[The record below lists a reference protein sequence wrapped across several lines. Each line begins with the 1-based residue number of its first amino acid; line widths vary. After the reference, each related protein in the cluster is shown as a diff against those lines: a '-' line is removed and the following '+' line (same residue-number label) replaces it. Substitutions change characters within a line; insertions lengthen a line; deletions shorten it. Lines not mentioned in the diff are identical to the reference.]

1 MPSSNNWDQLGRGRR
16 FRPKP
21 FDFSF
26 ILNPIP
32 PVASHLANSIDSL
45 SPADET
51 ASHSTTQ
58 DSPLVNEPVLCR
70 KRSCRNPVRANR
82 KHCGDCLD
90 KMSAKQRAWIRKR
103 RNQGI
108 KDPVTGETVKLCAQC
123 SVPSDKY
130 TCGLCTKR
138 QSVSKMNLYHGRRG
152 KGLCTKCAMEL
163 DREGY
168 CCKTCYKKDRINAR
182 RRSRK
187 KKKRQD
193 KYHYAEAIEG
203 TKISRK

>member
-1 MPSSNNWDQLGRGRR
+1 
-16 FRPKP
+16 
-21 FDFSF
+21 
-26 ILNPIP
+26 
-32 PVASHLANSIDSL
+32 
-45 SPADET
+45 
-51 ASHSTTQ
+51 
-58 DSPLVNEPVLCR
+58 
-70 KRSCRNPVRANR
+70 
-82 KHCGDCLD
+82 
-90 KMSAKQRAWIRKR
+90 MSAKQRAWIRKR

-168 CCKTCYKKDRINAR
+168 LR
-182 RRSRK
+182 REFHSRSK
-187 KKKRQD
+187 FVSALCAVGTQSI
-193 KYHYAEAIEG
+193 ALIEIRG
-203 TKISRK
+203 GKVNMYNTDCAKSSATRGSYPSTKSSIAL